1 MLIERFNSSLSAPCS
16 PLKKKVPGT
25 GLEPA
30 HQRHLILSQA
40 RLPMPPHRQR
50 KGSWRIF
57 SEAASADIGFWFL
70 VSRPDVSGLV

>member
-40 RLPMPPHRQR
+40 RLPIPPPRRRGQLGEFSQR
-50 KGSWRIF
+50 LQAWIF
-57 SEAASADIGFWFL
+57 EL
-70 VSRPDVSGLV
+70 